1 MNRDAE
7 RDSALEMS
15 ADGNRRLENFEK
27 KHGGRNEFFQ
37 KNTIPVR
44 FAVLG
49 AQISWKKYGG
59 TAVETAPCRLTL
71 TRI

>member
-27 KHGGRNEFFQ
+27 NAWRRNEFFQ
-37 KNTIPVR
+37 KNTVHVR
-44 FAVLG
+44 FAVLRG
-49 AQISWKKYGG
+49 AHVSWKHGG
-59 TAVETAPCRLTL
+59 TAVETAS
-71 TRI
+71 